1 MRPGRSLAMSSESSK
16 PRRAGFLRRLKNG
29 RRGLPSAGQ
38 LGLAAAGG
46 VLLAVVATTSWTTGS
61 DEQAYWGGAERVA
74 AGQPLYDASAR
85 RNTPYAYW
93 NPPPLAEVLAP
104 LTAVLS
110 SEAFTAVWTVLLLLC
125 LWWLGG
131 RSVVGGL
138 GLVAFLPVAIELRT
152 RNVHLLLAVLIVL
165 AVRRSWAY
173 WIPAAALKISP
184 VLGGVYLLAAGRVR
198 DAVKMGLV
206 GAAVLAVSVVVA
218 PGAWA
223 DFFTIVA
230 PRAES
235 SAGALVALPFW
246 LRFLVGGLVAAA
258 AGRLGG
264 RRGEIL
270 LVVGLTFANPT
281 LWVTALS
288 ILVAIVPL
296 WRTAAPEA
304 AAEAKRPVEGALGKR
319 RIATTA

>member
-1 MRPGRSLAMSSESSK
+1 MSSESSR
-16 PRRAGFLRRLKNG
+16 PRKAGFLRRLKNG

-38 LGLAAAGG
+38 LGLAAAGS
-46 VLLAVVATTSWTTGS
+46 VLLAVVATTSWTAGT
-61 DEQAYWGGAERVA
+61 DEQAYWGAAERLA
-74 AGQPLYDASAR
+74 AGQPLYDAAAI

-104 LTAVLS
+104 LTSVLT
-110 SEAFTAVWTVLLLLC
+110 SEAFTAIWTVLLLLC

-131 RSVVGGL
+131 RTVVGGL
-138 GLVAFLPVAIELRT
+138 ALVAFLPVAIELRT

-165 AVRRSWAY
+165 ALRRSWAY

-184 VLGGVYLLAAGRVR
+184 VLGAVYLLAAGRVR

-223 DFFTIVA
+223 DFFTVVG

-246 LRFLVGGLVAAA
+246 LRFAAGGVLAAL

-264 RRGEIL
+264 RRGEVV
-270 LVVGLTFANPT
+270 LVVGITFANPT

-288 ILVAIVPL
+288 MLIAIVPL
-296 WRTAAPEA
+296 WRTGAPDRVAEVDRPA
-304 AAEAKRPVEGALGKR
+304 AAALGKR
-319 RIATTA
+319 SVATTG